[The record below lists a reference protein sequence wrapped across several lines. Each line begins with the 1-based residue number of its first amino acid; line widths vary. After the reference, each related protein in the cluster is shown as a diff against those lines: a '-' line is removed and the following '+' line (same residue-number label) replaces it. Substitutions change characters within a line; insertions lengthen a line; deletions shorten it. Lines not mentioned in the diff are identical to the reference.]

1 MTLAA
6 IVLFEN
12 SGFRQISCANMHS
25 MKNWDDLQYVLA
37 AHRHGGL
44 SGAARALGVNHAT
57 VSRRLTA
64 IEDAMRVRLFDRFST
79 GLKTTEYGEQ
89 AVEAALEMEQKVLG
103 LTLSIEAKDRDLAG
117 PLKISA
123 PQLIIDKMLASVFV
137 EFSRSYPQIDLSVI
151 ATSDSVN
158 LHKREAD
165 VAIRGSN
172 DPEGTL
178 WGRKIVSQNCTYYGA
193 NSYLNGKSS
202 NDILDC
208 INFLWRGNEPAP
220 EVVKAYPKAKVV
232 AKFDD
237 MVAVLGAVR
246 AGMGVARMPCL
257 LGDSEPNLQRL
268 PLLDLQPYYDIW
280 ILTHP
285 ELKNVSRIQQ
295 FMRFAAHHITQSKDR
310 FLGDLANKD

>member
-1 MTLAA
+1 
-6 IVLFEN
+6 
-12 SGFRQISCANMHS
+12 MHS

-57 VSRRLTA
+57 VSRRLSA
-64 IEDAMRVRLFDRFST
+64 IEETMRVRLFDRFST
-79 GLKTTEYGEQ
+79 GLKATEFGEQ
-89 AVEAALEMEQKVLG
+89 AVQTALEMEQKVLG
-103 LTLSIEAKDRDLAG
+103 LTLSIEARDQDLAG
-117 PLKISA
+117 PLKVSA
-123 PQLIIDKMLASVFV
+123 PQLIIDKILASIFV
-137 EFSRSYPQIDLSVI
+137 EFSRTYPQIDLSII

-158 LHKREAD
+158 LHRREAD

-172 DPEGTL
+172 DPEGSL
-178 WGRKIVSQNCTYYGA
+178 WGRKVLSQNCTYFGTK
-193 NSYLNGKSS
+193 SYLTHISPEAP
-202 NDILDC
+202 LDC

-220 EVVKAYPKAKVV
+220 EVIKAYPKARVI

-257 LGDSEPNLQRL
+257 LGDSEPDFQRL
-268 PLLDLQPYYDIW
+268 EHVPLQPYYDIW

-285 ELKNVSRIQQ
+285 ELRNVSRIQH
-295 FMRFAAHHITQSKDR
+295 FMRFAARRLENASHR
-310 FLGDLANKD
+310 FLGMPAKKD

>member
-1 MTLAA
+1 
-6 IVLFEN
+6 
-12 SGFRQISCANMHS
+12 MHS

-57 VSRRLTA
+57 VSRRLSA
-64 IEDAMRVRLFDRFST
+64 IEKAMRVRLFDRFST
-79 GLKTTEYGEQ
+79 GLKATEYGEQ
-89 AVEAALEMEQKVLG
+89 AVEAALQMEQKVLS

-123 PQLIIDKMLASVFV
+123 PQLIIDKFLASVFV
-137 EFSRSYPQIDLSVI
+137 DFSQTYPQIDLSII

-158 LHKREAD
+158 LHRREAD

-193 NSYLNGKSS
+193 KSYLKGKSS
-202 NDILDC
+202 ADVLDC
-208 INFLWRGNEPAP
+208 VNFHWRGNEPAP
-220 EVVKAYPKAKVV
+220 EVVKAYPKANVV

-257 LGDSEPNLQRL
+257 LGDSEPELQKL
-268 PLLDLQPYYDIW
+268 GGLDLQPYYDIW

-285 ELKNVSRIQQ
+285 ELRNVSRIQH
-295 FMRFAAHHITQSKDR
+295 FMRFTARRIEAAKHR
-310 FLGDLANKD
+310 FLGEPRKTD